1 MDPRSPV
8 TGVAIPEFA
17 ESVKEEAIIDHVF
30 DLIFA
35 IDELVTY
42 GGHVEPISIQQVRV
56 NLVCPSGR
64 FVRLL
69 GHGIS
74 WGEAGYDGEWK
85 QDARCSG
92 AHEAEGTPPSSSKQ
106 RLLGQRNHP
115 SRCCGRHCHL
125 RLFCCSYDAW
135 ARSGAFSWAHSSHQ
149 TFVSPSSSV
158 LSSSRATKSP
168 AFASGLKLGSKNTNS
183 LMNVFYFCL
192 VWERSRTLFMR
203 ITFIFLLPPSRLR
216 KRPKNPS
223 KWFHKNVF
231 SLHFHS

>member
-1 MDPRSPV
+1 MYQPLENLIILIVTTKNSNIIQDIETLRTLSKGMDPRSPV

-74 WGEAGYDGEWK
+74 
-85 QDARCSG
+85 
-92 AHEAEGTPPSSSKQ
+92 
-106 RLLGQRNHP
+106 
-115 SRCCGRHCHL
+115 
-125 RLFCCSYDAW
+125 
-135 ARSGAFSWAHSSHQ
+135 
-149 TFVSPSSSV
+149 
-158 LSSSRATKSP
+158 
-168 AFASGLKLGSKNTNS
+168 
-183 LMNVFYFCL
+183 
-192 VWERSRTLFMR
+192 
-203 ITFIFLLPPSRLR
+203 
-216 KRPKNPS
+216 
-223 KWFHKNVF
+223 
-231 SLHFHS
+231 